1 MSKSIDELERE
12 NAELRG
18 IVEQVL
24 YMARRYA
31 DGTTST
37 APHTV
42 NTCIRKAGELG
53 IVLPPDTTLQDPAGR
68 LVTDGSLGR
77 V

>member
-1 MSKSIDELERE
+1 MIRPVAG
-12 NAELRG
+12 AELRG

-42 NTCIRKAGELG
+42 NACIRRAEELG
-53 IVLPPDTTLQDPAGR
+53 IALPPDTVLRDPAGR
-68 LVTDGSLGR
+68 FATDGALGVR
-77 V
+77 

>member
-1 MSKSIDELERE
+1 MHKPIDEMERE

-18 IVEQVL
+18 ILEQVL

-37 APHTV
+37 APSTV
-42 NTCIRKAGELG
+42 NACIRKAEELG
-53 IVLPPDTTLQDPAGR
+53 IVLQPDTVLRDPAGR
-68 LVTDGSLGR
+68 FATDAAHG
-77 V
+77 VP